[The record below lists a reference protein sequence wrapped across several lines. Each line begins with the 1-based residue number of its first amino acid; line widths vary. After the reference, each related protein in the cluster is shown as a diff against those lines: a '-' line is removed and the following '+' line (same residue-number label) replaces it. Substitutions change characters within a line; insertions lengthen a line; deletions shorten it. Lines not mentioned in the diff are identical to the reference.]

1 MSISGDDMAT
11 TTMMVS
17 NVTVI
22 SNTAG
27 GGEWLVFV
35 SVNRPGVLWGMGC
48 AAWCQHGL
56 VQVRLERMHVRRAV
70 FGGGGLST
78 FIAGVYT
85 TSTVMTLSNI
95 TANNNTATRSA

>member
-35 SVNRPGVLWGMGC
+35 SVNRPGVL
-48 AAWCQHGL
+48 
-56 VQVRLERMHVRRAV
+56 
-70 FGGGGLST
+70 
-78 FIAGVYT
+78 
-85 TSTVMTLSNI
+85 
-95 TANNNTATRSA
+95 